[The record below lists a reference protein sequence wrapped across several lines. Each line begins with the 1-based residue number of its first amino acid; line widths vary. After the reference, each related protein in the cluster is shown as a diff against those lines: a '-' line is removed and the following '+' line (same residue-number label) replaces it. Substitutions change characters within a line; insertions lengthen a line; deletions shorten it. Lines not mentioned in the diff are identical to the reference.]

1 MITLAQPSTK
11 ENLMRDPLYKP
22 QPVQQMPQEKSA
34 AQQMTEMAT
43 NRAMSKGL
51 DFGEEKITEGVSS
64 MMAPSIAAPSATQ
77 MTAMTE
83 MAGQGLSPGAAQ
95 AVLGSGS
102 NAAPLVAEASGMAG
116 AELAKMGGAELAK
129 QATTNA
135 LASGATTGG
144 MGAAMGALGT
154 AVPYIGM
161 GLLAGKAFGLFNKGG
176 LVGGPL
182 ASVTYKV
189 NGGKVAEEIKMTYG
203 GPLTGKG

>member
-1 MITLAQPSTK
+1 
-11 ENLMRDPLYKP
+11 
-22 QPVQQMPQEKSA
+22 
-34 AQQMTEMAT
+34 
-43 NRAMSKGL
+43 MSKGL

-77 MTAMTE
+77 MTAMTG

-95 AVLGSGS
+95 AVLGSGA

-203 GPLTGKG
+203 GPLTAKG